1 LFEIRYEGRIAI
13 LTLRYGKAN
22 ALDVDFC
29 KALKKEFKRLAKSEA
44 RAVVITSAGN
54 IFCAG
59 VDLLRAAEG
68 GSKYL
73 RSIVAAL
80 DEMYEEIF
88 LFPKPVVAAI
98 NGHAIAGGCVLACCA
113 DYRVLAK
120 GAGRMG
126 VTELLVGVPFPPFA
140 FEVLRAAASPM
151 HFPKFTASGETF
163 DTEGALLQTALA
175 DEGGERGP
183 LASARASRKRS
194 NSPRSVRKPLRV
206 NKLHV
211 RALAAKQILRKD
223 RGRLARQIM
232 KVWEA
237 KETAENIRAYV
248 ARRLSGR
255 IELSA

>member
-1 LFEIRYEGRIAI
+1 
-13 LTLRYGKAN
+13 
-22 ALDVDFC
+22 
-29 KALKKEFKRLAKSEA
+29 
-44 RAVVITSAGN
+44 
-54 IFCAG
+54 
-59 VDLLRAAEG
+59 
-68 GSKYL
+68 
-73 RSIVAAL
+73 
-80 DEMYEEIF
+80 MYEEIF

-140 FEVLRAAASPM
+140 FEVLRATTSPM

-163 DTEGALLQTALA
+163 DTEGALANGFA
-175 DEGGERGP
+175 DEAVNADRLLPRALEKAEQ
-183 LASARASRKRS
+183 LAAIRAEAFA
-194 NSPRSVRKPLRV
+194 V

-211 RALAAKQILRKD
+211 RAPAKQILRKD

-248 ARRLSGR
+248 ARTFKKP
-255 IELSA
+255 

>member
-1 LFEIRYEGRIAI
+1 MFDIRYEGRIAI

-44 RAVVITSAGN
+44 RAVVITSVGN

-140 FEVLRAAASPM
+140 FEVLRAATSPM
-151 HFPKFTASGETF
+151 HFLKFTASGETF
-163 DTEGALLQTALA
+163 DTGGALANGFA
-175 DEGGERGP
+175 DEAVNADRLLPRALEKAEQ
-183 LASARASRKRS
+183 LAAIRAEAFA
-194 NSPRSVRKPLRV
+194 V

-211 RALAAKQILRKD
+211 RATTKQILKKD

-237 KETAENIRAYV
+237 KETAESIRAYV
-248 ARRLSGR
+248 ARTFKKP
-255 IELSA
+255 